1 LKKHDLAH
9 YRPLFPITDECVYFN
24 HAGTGPISLPARR
37 AIEQCIE
44 TYSKQAEFQIEDYFA
59 LLRDVRATVA
69 RFINASPA
77 EIAFTHNTSEGV
89 YIALMNLLLK
99 PDDTILVMD
108 EVFPTVRYI
117 VDHNLLHVNKIYA
130 SFSGRDPVRVVEET
144 MGKNVKA
151 VVIDYVQFLS
161 GEVFDLARLNDFTK
175 DHGIYLV
182 VDGIQGI
189 GAIEFDVRD
198 YDIDFLAC
206 GAAKWLF
213 GPSGAGFLYVN
224 KRTFDALG
232 MQHTGWLGADWPG
245 FEDLTVRPPLF
256 QDARKYEMGTRNIIG
271 ISALCENIKVLLE
284 FGMKNVETR
293 ILGLRSR
300 LRESFEESGYQ
311 ILTPKQGRQSGI
323 ITARPREGARAV
335 FEYLQK
341 SGVVVSLRNE
351 WIRFSPHFYNTE
363 EEVERVIDAMRRYR
377 RRE

>member
-1 LKKHDLAH
+1 M
-9 YRPLFPITDECVYFN
+9 
-24 HAGTGPISLPARR
+24 SLPARR
-37 AIEQCIE
+37 VIEQCIE
-44 TYSKQAEFQIEDYFA
+44 TYSKQGEFKIEDYFA
-59 LLRDVRATVA
+59 LLRDFRATVA
-69 RFINASPA
+69 RLINASPV

-89 YIALMNLLLK
+89 YIALMNLPLK

-117 VDHNLLHVNKIYA
+117 VDHNLAHVNKVYV
-130 SFSGRDPVRVVEET
+130 SFSGKDPVRVVKDNLSE
-144 MGKNVKA
+144 KVKA
-151 VVIDYVQFLS
+151 IVIDYVQFLS
-161 GEVFDLARLNDFTK
+161 GEVFDLARLIGFTK
-175 DHGIYLV
+175 DQGIYLV

-189 GAIEFDVRD
+189 GAIEFDVCD

-213 GPSGAGFLYVN
+213 GPSGAGFLYIN
-224 KRTFDALG
+224 KRTFNALG

-311 ILTPKQGRQSGI
+311 ILTAKQGRQSGI
-323 ITARPREGARAV
+323 ITARFGEGTRDA
-335 FEYLQK
+335 FQYLQQ

-351 WIRFSPHFYNTE
+351 WMRFSPHFYNTE
-363 EEVERVIDAMRRYR
+363 EEVDQVIDAMRRYR
-377 RRE
+377 R